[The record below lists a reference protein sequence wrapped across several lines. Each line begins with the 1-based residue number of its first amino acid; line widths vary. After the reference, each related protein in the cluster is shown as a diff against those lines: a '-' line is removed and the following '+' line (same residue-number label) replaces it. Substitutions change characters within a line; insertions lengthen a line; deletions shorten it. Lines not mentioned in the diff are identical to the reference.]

1 MMVVKVIMMIM
12 MVMLCSNPKHESELL
27 ENNVGKIDLVVINL
41 YPFDSTGTSTDV
53 PSVHA

>member
-1 MMVVKVIMMIM
+1 MMAVKVIMMIM